1 MTAVFCL
8 RGPPG
13 PLMSSPVFGLAVQT
27 WPHGDSPT
35 TNLQT
40 AFTVWHE
47 SSTLARAKPPLAH
60 LAKEKSGNCLFC
72 VSASGDKTSGAVR
85 RLLRDDL

>member
-47 SSTLARAKPPLAH
+47 SSD
-60 LAKEKSGNCLFC
+60 G
-72 VSASGDKTSGAVR
+72 
-85 RLLRDDL
+85 